1 MTKEELVRYIEEDI
15 LYVRKSRSE
24 DKLPVEEVLKRHEK
38 TIQEAVIKELGYKIP
53 EKNIYREIVSGG
65 EAIEDRPEFIKVLKR
80 LEIGNIRRV
89 WVIDP
94 QRLSRSGLYG
104 AGDVLEAFEVT
115 DTLIATPMKIYDLSN
130 PMDKKYL
137 EMIMIQAA
145 EYLNYAKE
153 VMNRGRL
160 TSFLEGKAVS
170 TPPFGYD
177 KEKLKD
183 EKGYK
188 LIPHPVESEHVKTM
202 FDLCTEG
209 LGTTNIANYLNEN
222 NILTRNNN
230 YWIPSTVRDVL
241 TNITYIG
248 FLTWEKHKTIKK
260 LIDGKAVKKRVKKKD
275 KDQYYIAQGLHD
287 PIVEI
292 SQFEQVQEILKR
304 GSTGSVRNNSI
315 KNPLN
320 GLVKCGYCKGAMIRR
335 PYTKSFRKNP
345 VRVYDIDKPAL
356 LNFLREK
363 KASTKL
369 SLTDIANKLD
379 LTRDVV
385 CGWFP
390 TKVEKFYPSQTL
402 ADKWFDLKELLG
414 FTEDTFDKVVT
425 TYEEPKPQKDTLM
438 CITYNC
444 KCVSSF
450 LEEVEYRVIEE
461 LKKEVSTYQYYLDNY
476 EQEMKKEKKSNAKEI
491 KKLDKQIS
499 DNKEAIKNARKLMIK
514 QTITEEEY
522 LEEKYEL
529 EQELKPLEKRRN
541 ELENAEEEEKIIQY
555 KKSIP
560 VLKHCI
566 DKYYTL
572 ESAADRNDLLKEI
585 IEQIEYKKLEN
596 GRWNKDA
603 TFQLQLT
610 IYK

>member
-1 MTKEELVRYIEEDI
+1 MTDQEFIRYIEEDI
-15 LYVRKSRSE
+15 LYLRKSRSE

-38 TIQEAVIKELGYKIP
+38 TIQEAAIKELGHKIP
-53 EKNIYREIVSGG
+53 EKNIYREVVSGG

-188 LIPHPVESEHVKTM
+188 LIPHPIEADYVKTM
-202 FDLCTEG
+202 FDLCVEG

-222 NILTRNNN
+222 KILTRNNN
-230 YWIPSTVRDVL
+230 FWIPSTVRDVL

-260 LIDGKAVKKRVKKKD
+260 LINGKTVKRRVKKKD
-275 KDQYYIAQGLHD
+275 KEQYYIAQGLHE
-287 PIVEI
+287 PIITVE
-292 SQFEQVQEILKR
+292 QFDHAQEMLKR
-304 GSTGSVRNNSI
+304 KSTGTVNNQSV

-320 GLVKCGYCKGAMIRR
+320 GLVKCGYCGGAMIRR

-345 VRVYDIDKPAL
+345 VRVYEIDKPAL
-356 LNFLREK
+356 LKFLREK
-363 KASTKL
+363 KANTKL

-385 CGWFP
+385 IGWFP

-402 ADKWFDLKELLG
+402 ADKWFELKELLG

-425 TYEEPKPQKDTLM
+425 TYEDPKPQRDTLL

-450 LEEVEYRVIEE
+450 LEDVEKAVIEK
-461 LKKEVSTYQYYLDNY
+461 LKEEVKTYQYYLDNY

-491 KKLDKQIS
+491 RKLDKQIE
-499 DNKEAIKNARKLMIK
+499 DLKEAIKNARKLMIK
-514 QTITEEEY
+514 QTISEEEY
-522 LEEKYEL
+522 LEEKYEF
-529 EQELKPLEKRRN
+529 EQELVPLEKRRS

-560 VLKHCI
+560 VLEHCI
-566 DKYYTL
+566 EKYHTL
-572 ESAADRNDLLKEI
+572 ESAADKNDLLREI
-585 IEQIEYKKLEN
+585 IEQIKYKKSEN
-596 GRWNKDA
+596 GRWNKEA
-603 TFQLQLT
+603 TFELQLT